1 MKTKSLLRGL
11 LLAAGILAHS
21 ALAFATPPAA
31 AAPALAFTP
40 TPTAATKPSPPPRVE
55 PTSAAAPARPAAPTA
70 PTTRAPETSAAS
82 AAPDAPRK
90 TRLTAEEQRVEA
102 QRRLDRM
109 RGAATLVRK
118 RLQRARHDRDLI
130 VSTCLTEKLTQLNV
144 TARAADA
151 RVSALRDALAR
162 QDAATAERE
171 FTALAKLA
179 EHAEDVDL
187 EAKQCSSI
195 ELSLADTTAVKV
207 TLDPRLAPVTPAF
220 PTPASSP

>member
-1 MKTKSLLRGL
+1 MKTKSLLHGL
-11 LLAAGILAHS
+11 LLAAAILGHG
-21 ALAFATPPAA
+21 ALAL
-31 AAPALAFTP
+31 AAP
-40 TPTAATKPSPPPRVE
+40 
-55 PTSAAAPARPAAPTA
+55 PTSAAVALEPAPASTNTTRPSPAQAAEPAASPAPARPAASPAPASKPTPA
-70 PTTRAPETSAAS
+70 SAARP
-82 AAPDAPRK
+82 APDAPRK
-90 TRLTAEEQRVEA
+90 TRLSAEEQRVEA

-118 RLQRARHDRDLI
+118 RLQRARRDRDLV
-130 VSTCLTEKLTQLNV
+130 VSACLTEKLTQLNV

-162 QDAATAERE
+162 QDAATADRE
-171 FTALAKLA
+171 FTALGKLA

-207 TLDPRLAPVTPAF
+207 TVDPRLAPAAANY
-220 PTPASSP
+220 PTPSASP